1 MTRSSLSATVVS
13 LVLGGLL
20 WGGCPTVTQGQAL
33 TDVIRYS
40 DRLPA
45 GGGGVMGRAGAG
57 LSSGIAAPDA
67 LFRNPAGL
75 GWLSS
80 SALSGDF
87 AVNRTQSDTRFG
99 TPDATTSADRAVSDY
114 RVGSLGGA
122 YSFPTTRGSLVLGIS
137 FHQSNTYDRGFDV
150 AGANETNSTT
160 GTFLPA
166 SNGYEVDGKDLV
178 FDSRRSRIAYEAG
191 VIDFSRSVY
200 DNGNYPFFRG
210 ANPNSEAAAG
220 EMTLD
225 QQENLTESG
234 QMNELSFGM
243 ATAIA
248 PNVML
253 GGGLNAAFGSY
264 TFERFYRETEASG
277 LLPPED
283 PQNPQPPYDPYFLE
297 GEAVEGFDE
306 MQLEDRIDTDL
317 SGVNFQFGLSAEPT
331 DALRVGIHV
340 ESPTWLEVNEVFGTE
355 MRTFFDCD
363 FSSESCV
370 RPDEPFSS
378 GNLTGNEFSY
388 DLRTPWRFGGGL
400 QYSLGEL
407 TIAGGATVIDWNQA
421 EVSREDGSSSDPNCG
436 AQGLGP
442 LEELNCDIQDLD
454 ATVNTRV
461 GLEYEAEA
469 FAVRTGVAYQPSPME
484 QTFQDI
490 DGNTTDGDRL
500 FLSAGASIALGEN
513 SSLHINWLQKRF
525 DDQFTSYSSE
535 SESPTVRETLRRN
548 RVLIGITYRP

>member
-33 TDVIRYS
+33 ADVIRYS

-67 LFRNPAGL
+67 LFGNPAGL

-137 FHQSNTYDRGFDV
+137 FHQSNTYDRGFDI

-200 DNGNYPFFRG
+200 DNGNYPFFQG

-283 PQNPQPPYDPYFLE
+283 PQNPQPPYDPYLLE
-297 GEAVEGFDE
+297 GTSLEGFDE
-306 MQLEDRIDTDL
+306 MQLDERIDTDL
-317 SGVNFQFGLSAEPT
+317 SGVNFRVGLSAKAT
-331 DALRVGIHV
+331 DALRVGVHA
-340 ESPTWLEVNEVFGTE
+340 ESPTWLTVNEVYGTE
-355 MRTFFDCD
+355 MQTQFDCD
-363 FSSESCV
+363 FSLNTPCPQDGVEG
-370 RPDEPFSS
+370 FSS
-378 GNLTGNEFSY
+378 GNLTGNEFTY
-388 DLRTPWRFGGGL
+388 DIRTPWRVGSGL
-400 QYSLGEL
+400 QLSMAGL
-407 TIAGGATVIDWNQA
+407 TLSGGATLIDWTQA
-421 EVSREDGSSSDPNCG
+421 EISADDASFTALNRD
-436 AQGLGP
+436 
-442 LEELNCDIQDLD
+442 LENLD

-461 GLEYEAEA
+461 GLEFSSDA
-469 FAVRTGVAYQPSPME
+469 FALRAGAAYQPSP
-484 QTFQDI
+484 TDRSFQNI
-490 DGNTTDGDRL
+490 DGKTVGGDQF
-500 FLSAGASIALGEN
+500 FLSAGASVSISEN
-513 SSLHINWLQKRF
+513 STLHLNWLQERF
-525 DDQFTSYSSE
+525 DDRYLLYEADGPFTSGDP
-535 SESPTVRETLRRN
+535 PTVREALRRS
-548 RVLIGITYRP
+548 RLLIGLTYRP

>member
-1 MTRSSLSATVVS
+1 
-13 LVLGGLL
+13 
-20 WGGCPTVTQGQAL
+20 VTQGQAL

-67 LFRNPAGL
+67 LFGNPAGL

-150 AGANETNSTT
+150 AGANETNSIT

-331 DALRVGIHV
+331 DALRVGIHA

-454 ATVNTRV
+454 ATVDTRV

>member
-1 MTRSSLSATVVS
+1 
-13 LVLGGLL
+13 
-20 WGGCPTVTQGQAL
+20 
-33 TDVIRYS
+33 
-40 DRLPA
+40 
-45 GGGGVMGRAGAG
+45 
-57 LSSGIAAPDA
+57 
-67 LFRNPAGL
+67 
-75 GWLSS
+75 
-80 SALSGDF
+80 
-87 AVNRTQSDTRFG
+87 
-99 TPDATTSADRAVSDY
+99 
-114 RVGSLGGA
+114 
-122 YSFPTTRGSLVLGIS
+122 
-137 FHQSNTYDRGFDV
+137 
-150 AGANETNSTT
+150 
-160 GTFLPA
+160 
-166 SNGYEVDGKDLV
+166 
-178 FDSRRSRIAYEAG
+178 
-191 VIDFSRSVY
+191 
-200 DNGNYPFFRG
+200 
-210 ANPNSEAAAG
+210 
-220 EMTLD
+220 
-225 QQENLTESG
+225 
-234 QMNELSFGM
+234 
-243 ATAIA
+243 
-248 PNVML
+248 
-253 GGGLNAAFGSY
+253 
-264 TFERFYRETEASG
+264 
-277 LLPPED
+277 
-283 PQNPQPPYDPYFLE
+283 
-297 GEAVEGFDE
+297 
-306 MQLEDRIDTDL
+306 
-317 SGVNFQFGLSAEPT
+317 
-331 DALRVGIHV
+331 
-340 ESPTWLEVNEVFGTE
+340 

-461 GLEYEAEA
+461 GLEYEAEV

-513 SSLHINWLQKRF
+513 SWLHINWLQKRF

>member
-67 LFRNPAGL
+67 LFGNPAGL

-137 FHQSNTYDRGFDV
+137 FHQSNTYDRGFDI

-277 LLPPED
+277 LLPPKD
-283 PQNPQPPYDPYFLE
+283 PQNPQPPYDPYLLE
-297 GEAVEGFDE
+297 GTSLEGFDE
-306 MQLEDRIDTDL
+306 MQLDERIDTDL
-317 SGVNFQFGLSAEPT
+317 SGVNFRVGLSAKAT
-331 DALRVGIHV
+331 DALRVGVHA
-340 ESPTWLEVNEVFGTE
+340 ESPTWLTVNEVYGTE
-355 MRTFFDCD
+355 MQTQFDCD
-363 FSSESCV
+363 FSLNTPCPQGGVEG
-370 RPDEPFSS
+370 FSS
-378 GNLTGNEFSY
+378 GNLTGNEFTY
-388 DLRTPWRFGGGL
+388 DIRTPWRVGSGL
-400 QYSLGEL
+400 QLSMAGL
-407 TIAGGATVIDWNQA
+407 TLSGGATLIDWTQA
-421 EVSREDGSSSDPNCG
+421 EISADDASFTALNRD
-436 AQGLGP
+436 
-442 LEELNCDIQDLD
+442 LENLD

-461 GLEYEAEA
+461 GLEFSSDA
-469 FAVRTGVAYQPSPME
+469 FALRAGAAYQPSP
-484 QTFQDI
+484 TDRSFQNI
-490 DGNTTDGDRL
+490 DGKTVGGDQF
-500 FLSAGASIALGEN
+500 FLSAGASVSISEN
-513 SSLHINWLQKRF
+513 STLHLNWLQERF
-525 DDQFTSYSSE
+525 DDRYLLYEADGPFTSGDP
-535 SESPTVRETLRRN
+535 PTVREALRRS
-548 RVLIGITYRP
+548 RFLIGLTYRP

>member
-67 LFRNPAGL
+67 LFGNPAGL

-150 AGANETNSTT
+150 AGANETNSIT

-513 SSLHINWLQKRF
+513 SSLHINWLQKQF

>member
-67 LFRNPAGL
+67 LFGNPAGL

-150 AGANETNSTT
+150 AGANETNSIT

-400 QYSLGEL
+400 QHSLGEL

-454 ATVNTRV
+454 ATVDTRV